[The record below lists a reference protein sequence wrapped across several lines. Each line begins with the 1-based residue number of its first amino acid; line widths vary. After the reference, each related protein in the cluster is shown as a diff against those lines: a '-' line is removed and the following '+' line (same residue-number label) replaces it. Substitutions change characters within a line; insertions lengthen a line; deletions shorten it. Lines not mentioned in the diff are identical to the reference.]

1 MEGESYE
8 VTTLDDSA
16 MYPRRQV
23 ENAQRSISDYQLIRI
38 IGTGTFGKV
47 YLALRDDKS
56 YALKML
62 HKKKIIELKQIVH
75 IKNEKNILAGVQ
87 HPFIVNLVEAF
98 QDRLNLYLVFEFVQ
112 GGEIFRLLRKE
123 NIFPNDVALFYI
135 AEITLALQ
143 YLHQRQIAYRDLKPE
158 NLLIGSDGH
167 LKITDFGFAKKIVDR
182 SYTLCGTPEYLAPE
196 IIMGQGHNLGVD
208 WWALGILLY
217 EMLSG

>member
-23 ENAQRSISDYQLIRI
+23 ENAQRPISDYQLIRI

-98 QDRLNLYLVFEFVQ
+98 QDRLNLYLVFEFV
-112 GGEIFRLLRKE
+112 
-123 NIFPNDVALFYI
+123 
-135 AEITLALQ
+135 
-143 YLHQRQIAYRDLKPE
+143 
-158 NLLIGSDGH
+158 
-167 LKITDFGFAKKIVDR
+167 
-182 SYTLCGTPEYLAPE
+182 
-196 IIMGQGHNLGVD
+196 
-208 WWALGILLY
+208 
-217 EMLSG
+217 